1 MTIVFVVSCVMML
14 IMLGILVVG
23 VIMVVQASR
32 RDGVSSARED
42 WIGRRSE
49 QDKRDW

>member
-1 MTIVFVVSCVMML
+1 MTIVFVVSCIMIL
-14 IMLGILVVG
+14 IMLALLIVG
-23 VIMVVQASR
+23 AIMVIQASR